1 MAKKEHVN
9 HIIGLS
15 GSTISISFPTFECFQ
30 GESHTLY
37 KDILARWW
45 PLTQVVPLWSEFA
58 LGAARL
64 ILQYSARSRLGKR
77 SGSTLWWW
85 EILHEMGIE
94 HYLNGN
100 IIIIMHKC
108 IIFFHCHVL
117 ITGFLLN
124 ILRPGEWNM
133 WGDGI
138 IDSMI
143 DPCGALQAPASS
155 SKRPSGNIN
164 CLLGWIFKSIFG
176 LFQTF
181 SIQTPE
187 LVG

>member
-1 MAKKEHVN
+1 MANKEHVN
-9 HIIGLS
+9 HIMGLS

-45 PLTQVVPLWSEFA
+45 PLTQVVPLWNEFA

-108 IIFFHCHVL
+108 IIFFHCHVWLPDFCWTFWGLENGICGEMGSL
-117 ITGFLLN
+117 IQWL
-124 ILRPGEWNM
+124 ILV
-133 WGDGI
+133 
-138 IDSMI
+138 
-143 DPCGALQAPASS
+143 
-155 SKRPSGNIN
+155 
-164 CLLGWIFKSIFG
+164 G
-176 LFQTF
+176 LFKPLPAHPKDLLE
-181 SIQTPE
+181 I
-187 LVG
+187 